1 MNSGTYRDLDGNLV
15 VVRRTAT
22 GYTVTPVNGEG
33 PVRVVGD
40 EK

>member
-1 MNSGTYRDLDGNLV
+1 MRPGTYRDLDGNLV

-22 GYTVTPVNGEG
+22 GYTVTPVDGDG
-33 PVRVVGD
+33 PVRVIGD